1 MRRWFAAGLVQKT
14 EGPKLV
20 NSESPKRW
28 ALDIGLVALP
38 IPSCSRIAKFRF
50 GGRVKSSRDQLD
62 LRAVRGMVLP
72 SAAAIADISGF
83 MK

>member
-1 MRRWFAAGLVQKT
+1 MDAG
-14 EGPKLV
+14 
-20 NSESPKRW
+20 NRW
-28 ALDIGLVALP
+28 ARRRIVKANARQASDIG
-38 IPSCSRIAKFRF
+38 SCGVPNPFFLWLAKFRF

-62 LRAVRGMVLP
+62 LCAARGIVLP